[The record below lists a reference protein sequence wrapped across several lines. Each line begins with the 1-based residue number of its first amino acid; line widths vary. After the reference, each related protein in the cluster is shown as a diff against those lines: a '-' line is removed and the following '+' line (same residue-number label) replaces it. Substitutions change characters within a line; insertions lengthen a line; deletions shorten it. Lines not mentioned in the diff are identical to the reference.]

1 MESAMRLARLK
12 NALKLSPQT
21 VGRLDSDGA
30 GHGFPGVGRVDHPLT
45 LSSSQSPP
53 EADIEKV
60 PQLAAEVDR
69 LKGQWTTQQIAQ
81 LESNYAK
88 ANELIFKTEDEL
100 DAWRLQIREQAGL
113 SGLKVKDSLSAGR
126 LLPQPDLALSNLVA
140 LCELEPAG
148 PEQPS
153 ATPLTTVCPVRPQ
166 SRPTRPNAPTWSNW
180 PPRAQGLGVT
190 RAKVNLQLW
199 LWHTNVSTNLT
210 STNLVS
216 PNRP

>member
-1 MESAMRLARLK
+1 MKSAMRLARLK
-12 NALKLSPQT
+12 NALKLSPHT
-21 VGRLDSDGA
+21 VGRLVLTALVMASLGL
-30 GHGFPGVGRVDHPLT
+30 VGWTIRSRYAQVKAL
-45 LSSSQSPP
+45 

-153 ATPLTTVCPVRPQ
+153 ATPLYHR
-166 SRPTRPNAPTWSNW
+166 
-180 PPRAQGLGVT
+180 L
-190 RAKVNLQLW
+190 LQFAHSL
-199 LWHTNVSTNLT
+199 STNQAKRADLVELAGAKASASPGPK
-210 STNLVS
+210 STCNS
-216 PNRP
+216 GCGTPT